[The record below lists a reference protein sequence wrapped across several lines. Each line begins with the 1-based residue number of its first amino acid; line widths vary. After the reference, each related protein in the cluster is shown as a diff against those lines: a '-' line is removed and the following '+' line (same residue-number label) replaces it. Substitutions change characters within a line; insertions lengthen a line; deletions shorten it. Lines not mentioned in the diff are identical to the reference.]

1 MKTTK
6 MNLLDAVNMLLELNK
21 QGVSA
26 HLEGTI
32 SGTQIRINK
41 TDGLPLELWG
51 TKVNDPTMWEYLG
64 MWNPTINEWQSNEW
78 QVKYDN

>member
-51 TKVNDPTMWEYLG
+51 TKLNDPTTWEDLG
-64 MWNPTINEWQSNEW
+64 MWSPTINEWQSNEW